1 MALKLYDLAAA
12 DERVRFSPF
21 VWRVRLALAHKG
33 LSADTVPWR
42 FTDKAT
48 IAFSGQD
55 RVPVLV
61 DEGAVIVDSWS
72 IACHLDAKYPDRP
85 SLLGPREARAGIVF
99 VRNWCDGVVIPG
111 IGRQIV
117 LDVWTILH
125 ERDQEYFRRTREAR
139 FGATLE
145 AVAAGADQALPAFR
159 ASLEPLRATIRSQP
173 FLGGERP
180 NFADYIVFAAFQWA
194 RCSSPRGLLAA
205 DDPVAAWRDR
215 SLALFD
221 GLAARAARA
230 HLSNEGSDSPP

>member
-194 RCSSPRGLLAA
+194 R
-205 DDPVAAWRDR
+205 
-215 SLALFD
+215 F
-221 GLAARAARA
+221 
-230 HLSNEGSDSPP
+230 